1 MRKWKIQIWR
11 VDSNYGTVR
20 CRKEYAYE
28 RFSRL
33 QVSEIILIENLNT
46 MSATNDKSVSGMN
59 IFNRLSISLERRI

>member
-33 QVSEIILIENLNT
+33 QVSEIILIENLNI
-46 MSATNDKSVSGMN
+46 MSATNDKNGIN